1 MAEQVVARV
10 ELVALEVRT
19 AELVVQV
26 VYCSVTASS
35 ENNGIS
41 GSIRRKLVV

>member
-26 VYCSVTASS
+26 IQTASS
-35 ENNGIS
+35 ENNDIS

>member
-26 VYCSVTASS
+26 IQTA
-35 ENNGIS
+35 G
-41 GSIRRKLVV
+41 LVDLAWPVRDYLVWRGC